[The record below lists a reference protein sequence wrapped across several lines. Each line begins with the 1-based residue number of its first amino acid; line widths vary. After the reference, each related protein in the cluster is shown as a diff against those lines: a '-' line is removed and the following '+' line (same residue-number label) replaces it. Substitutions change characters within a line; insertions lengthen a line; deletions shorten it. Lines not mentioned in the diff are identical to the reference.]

1 MFVGRGD
8 VQLFDIAFR
17 VGAGVLFVAEVVF
30 AVFFDPAR
38 IAVFAGGGLGGDVAI
53 AIDFDGLAL
62 FAAGGVDDGGVDNG
76 CLGFLYL

>member
-1 MFVGRGD
+1 M
-8 VQLFDIAFR
+8 
-17 VGAGVLFVAEVVF
+17 
-30 AVFFDPAR
+30 
-38 IAVFAGGGLGGDVAI
+38 GGDVAI